1 MSFLI
6 DIKSVEC
13 FLVDMDGTLYID
25 DHLLP
30 GAREF
35 VEIVRK
41 SGRRLI
47 FLTNNSSKSP
57 QIYASKLCSL
67 GIETSSEDIFT
78 SGEATADYIK
88 ERMGHSR
95 IYLIGTK
102 ALADL
107 LMHRGHIIVNE
118 DPDVVVLGYDTEL
131 TYEKLAKGCF
141 FLREGINYIATH
153 GDINCPSLM
162 GPVPDAGSLIS
173 LINCST
179 NRLPDVV
186 IGKPNPL
193 MMEMLKR
200 RFRINK
206 SRIAMI
212 GDRLYTDVEFAH
224 NSGITSILVL
234 SGETTRR
241 DLQSVHR
248 FPDVVIDGIGDL
260 IPMLRARCDSY

>member
-1 MSFLI
+1 LI
-6 DIKSVEC
+6 DIRSVEC

-200 RFRINK
+200 RFHVNK

-212 GDRLYTDVEFAH
+212 GDRLYTDMEFAH

-248 FPDVVIDGIGDL
+248 FPDVVIDEIGDL
-260 IPMLRARCDSY
+260 IPYVKSKV